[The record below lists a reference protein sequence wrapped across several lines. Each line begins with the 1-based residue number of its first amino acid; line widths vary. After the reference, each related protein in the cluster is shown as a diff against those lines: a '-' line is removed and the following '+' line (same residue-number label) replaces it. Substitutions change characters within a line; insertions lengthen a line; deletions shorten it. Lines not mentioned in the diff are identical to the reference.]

1 MLLDRVTT
9 SAATARAAR
18 SALVS
23 GVVVACATLAHVG
36 AGGAVGAEAVAGL
49 AAVSTLVALVL
60 TGRRLTT
67 GQLLGLLVLG
77 QVGLH
82 VLGTPAGSHDAAM
95 ALSHAA
101 ATLASLL
108 VLRHGEDLWWS
119 ATERVVAVLRVRAVA
134 PARPSARPVV
144 SVPATPGGRTAWRA
158 VQGRAPPGVA

>member
-23 GVVVACATLAHVG
+23 GVVQACATLAHVG

-49 AAVSTLVALVL
+49 AAVSTLVL

-67 GQLLGLLVLG
+67 GQLLGLLLLG